1 MELRHLRYF
10 VVLADELSFTRAARR
25 MNVTQSTLSHQIR
38 QLEDE
43 IGHALFDRVGKRIVI
58 TEVGET
64 LLLSAT
70 RALREVDEGL
80 RAVKKPADPL
90 TGVLRIGATHTFYM
104 TLLPDCLATFLE
116 VHPRMSV
123 SAEEL
128 FSSEIEAE
136 VDAGAIDVGIAYE
149 PRNNGNLAYEPLYID
164 EMVLA
169 VSDSHAFAN
178 RKRVRLAELH
188 RQRLVLSTTAS
199 LTRHIVDRAL
209 HSAGAEPVVAA
220 ELDSVPGMLAI
231 VRRTRLGAIMSR
243 LAVEGAEDIRAV
255 ALESPTPLRA
265 PGLLTKARQTPSPAL
280 RSFTGIVR
288 RTVLGH
294 RQVDA
299 RGRVG

>member
-25 MNVTQSTLSHQIR
+25 MNVTQSTLSHQIK

-43 IGHALFDRVGKRIVI
+43 IGHALFDRVGKRIII

-70 RALREVDEGL
+70 RALREVDAGL
-80 RAVKKPADPL
+80 RAVKKPSDPL
-90 TGVLRIGATHTFYM
+90 TGMLRVGATHTFYM
-104 TLLPDCLATFLE
+104 TLLPDCLAAFLE

-123 SAEEL
+123 AAEEM
-128 FSSEIEAE
+128 FSAEIEAQVE
-136 VDAGAIDVGIAYE
+136 AGTIDVGVAYE
-149 PRNNGNLAYEPLYID
+149 PRNNGSLAYEPLYIE

-169 VSDSHAFAN
+169 VSSDHPFAN

-188 RQRLVLSTTAS
+188 KQPLVLSTKAS
-199 LTRHIVDRAL
+199 LTRHIVNHAL
-209 HSAGAEPVVAA
+209 QSVGAEPVVAA
-220 ELDSVPGMLAI
+220 EINSVSGMLAI
-231 VRRTRLGAIMSR
+231 IRRTQLGAIMSR
-243 LAVEGAEDIRAV
+243 LAADGAEGIRII

-265 PGLLTKARQTPSPAL
+265 PGLLTKAAQTPSAAV
-280 RSFTGIVR
+280 RSFSGIVR
-288 RTVLGH
+288 RTVLGR

-299 RGRVG
+299 S